1 MAGKRIG
8 MTGKI
13 GYFLFALLVLT
24 TGTLCRQQLPVQYAS
39 GGDSVGSLTQHVPPQ
54 EKSGLHYFHHSF
66 IASETVS
73 EVIAPML
80 HINCRQLASA
90 TPSLRPSEKVR
101 SLAAIVRRI
110 PIPTRWIT
118 TSFRWAKSGFDRFD
132 CPHAHL
138 PTEEAHHSCLT
149 EFARKNNSL
158 QYMYF
163 VLLMVVILTAI
174 GLVAIALG
182 VARAISPRSYNPQ
195 KGEAY
200 ECGIPTRGKSW
211 MQFKVGYYLF
221 AILFLMFDVE
231 TVFLFAWA
239 VVVQEIGVFGLVS
252 ALFFL
257 LILTFGL
264 AYAWRKGALEWK

>member
-1 MAGKRIG
+1 MTKLHSCSFRKPLFRISPRFRPFTVTRYRNGKFVKFEIKIIQSKTFPPDKREHLTGKRLSLWPEKRIG
-8 MTGKI
+8 MAGKI

-118 TSFRWAKSGFDRFD
+118 TSFRWANPD
-132 CPHAHL
+132 
-138 PTEEAHHSCLT
+138 
-149 EFARKNNSL
+149 
-158 QYMYF
+158 
-163 VLLMVVILTAI
+163 LTASI
-174 GLVAIALG
+174 APMRIFRPKRRTTLV
-182 VARAISPRSYNPQ
+182 
-195 KGEAY
+195 
-200 ECGIPTRGKSW
+200 
-211 MQFKVGYYLF
+211 
-221 AILFLMFDVE
+221 
-231 TVFLFAWA
+231 
-239 VVVQEIGVFGLVS
+239 
-252 ALFFL
+252 
-257 LILTFGL
+257 
-264 AYAWRKGALEWK
+264 

>member
-1 MAGKRIG
+1 

-80 HINCRQLASA
+80 LLSG
-90 TPSLRPSEKVR
+90 LRKKVR

-149 EFARKNNSL
+149 EFARKKQLFTVYVFRTTNGRNPDRHRTGGDRSGSGPRDL
-158 QYMYF
+158 APF
-163 VLLMVVILTAI
+163 VQPAERRGVRVRHSHARQVVDAVQSRVLP
-174 GLVAIALG
+174 LCDPVPD
-182 VARAISPRSYNPQ
+182 VRRRN
-195 KGEAY
+195 
-200 ECGIPTRGKSW
+200 GIPLRVGRRGAGDRRLRPCQRPVLPVDTYVW
-211 MQFKVGYYLF
+211 P
-221 AILFLMFDVE
+221 
-231 TVFLFAWA
+231 
-239 VVVQEIGVFGLVS
+239 GL
-252 ALFFL
+252 
-257 LILTFGL
+257 
-264 AYAWRKGALEWK
+264 RLEWK

>member
-1 MAGKRIG
+1 

-90 TPSLRPSEKVR
+90 TPSLRPRKKVR

-149 EFARKNNSL
+149 EFARKKQTL
-158 QYMYF
+158 YKYMYF

-182 VARAISPRSYNPQ
+182 VARAISPVRT
-195 KGEAY
+195 
-200 ECGIPTRGKSW
+200 TRRK
-211 MQFKVGYYLF
+211 
-221 AILFLMFDVE
+221 ARR
-231 TVFLFAWA
+231 T
-239 VVVQEIGVFGLVS
+239 S
-252 ALFFL
+252 AAFPRAASR
-257 LILTFGL
+257 GCSS
-264 AYAWRKGALEWK
+264 K